1 MNIYI
6 DESGTFTT
14 ALNRDSWCA
23 IAAYI
28 SPESNRKDI
37 ETLIKQLRYE
47 CSLGAETK
55 LKHLSEARFIKFLDD
70 LRKMNGL
77 VFAVAVDIGLHT
89 EVAVV
94 AHRDAQADK
103 VTLHRDK
110 MRFEAGRNAL
120 TNLSDLI
127 RKLPPQLYT
136 QLFCQIELFHKI
148 LTRAPLYYA
157 QRQPSTLGH
166 MRWKIDAKD
175 KTISSYEV
183 AFKTILPAI
192 LQTKSFKD
200 PMIMLKGADYSHFNR
215 FEYAPGTVPEYLVN
229 DYGLDITDGVNIGMM
244 IRENFKFVDSN
255 LFCGVQVAD
264 LLASGLR
271 RLLRGEFQDQEK
283 IAKLYGA
290 NMVQSVKEEL
300 PIQLISLDQS
310 DVISPRNASL
320 IKLMVSHTRPMLT
333 K

>member
-1 MNIYI
+1 VNIFI

-14 ALNRDSWCA
+14 ASDRDAWCVVT
-23 IAAYI
+23 AYI
-28 SPESNRKDI
+28 SPESNRKNI
-37 ETLIKQLRYE
+37 EVLIKRLRYE
-47 CSLGAETK
+47 CSFGAEAK
-55 LKHLSEARFIKFLDD
+55 LKHLSEMRFIKFLDD

-77 VFAVAVDIGLHT
+77 VFAAAVDVSLHN
-89 EVAVV
+89 EVAVA

-103 VTLHRDK
+103 IIEHKDK
-110 MRFEAGRNAL
+110 MRFEAGRHAL
-120 TNLSDLI
+120 INLSDSI
-127 RKLPPQLYT
+127 RKLPTQLYT
-136 QLFCQIELFHKI
+136 QLFCQVELFHKV
-148 LTRAPLYYA
+148 LTRAPLYYV

-166 MRWKIDAKD
+166 MRWKIDAKN
-175 KTISSYEV
+175 KTLTPYEV

-192 LQTKSFKD
+192 LQTKSFED

-215 FEYAPGTVPEYLVN
+215 FEYAPGAMPEYLKN
-229 DYGLDITDGVNIGMM
+229 DYGIDITDGLNIGMM
-244 IRENFKFVDSN
+244 VREDFKFVDSD

-271 RLLRGEFQDQEK
+271 RLLRGEFEDQEK

-290 NMVQSVKEEL
+290 NMVQSIKDEL

-310 DVISPRNASL
+310 EAVSPRNASL
-320 IKLMVSHTRPMLT
+320 IKLMMSHSRPMLA

>member
-37 ETLIKQLRYE
+37 EVLIKRLRYE

-77 VFAVAVDIGLHT
+77 VFATAVDIGLHT
-89 EVAVV
+89 EIAVT

-103 VTLHRDK
+103 VIEHLDK
-110 MRFEAGRNAL
+110 MRYEGGRHGI
-120 TNLSDLI
+120 TNLSDSI

-136 QLFCQIELFHKI
+136 QLFCQVELFHKI
-148 LTRAPLYYA
+148 LTRAPLYYV
-157 QRQPSTLGH
+157 QRQPSTLGN

-175 KTISSYEV
+175 KILSLYEV

-192 LQTKSFKD
+192 LQTKSLID
-200 PMIMLKGADYSHFNR
+200 PMIMLKGGDYSHFNR
-215 FEYAPGTVPEYLVN
+215 FEYAPGAMPEYLKN
-229 DYGLDITDGVNIGMM
+229 DFGIHIEDGVNIGMM

-290 NMVQSVKEEL
+290 NMVQSIKDEL
-300 PIQLISLDQS
+300 PIQLISLDRS
-310 DVISPRNASL
+310 EAVSPRNASL
-320 IKLMVSHTRPMLT
+320 IKFMMSHTRPMLT